1 MASTTSA
8 RTAPTALTAGRGRT
22 PRPGAGIVLAALTA
36 LTVLTA
42 AGCGSS
48 GEDEP
53 DGGRREP
60 AAESHSPQPMGS
72 PSADRTPSAKP
83 SVTAADGDDV
93 GACADGN
100 CEIAVSK
107 PVTFRFE
114 GPAGAGT
121 ATLSVTKVGPNE
133 VEYTVKSD
141 NGQAKNEASGQG
153 QVCITVLRSNGSSNS
168 CGGLGDAGRPSAQPD
183 AVVIQ
188 VATGEDGTAILH
200 VVSQ

>member
-8 RTAPTALTAGRGRT
+8 RTAATAGRGRT
-22 PRPGAGIVLAALTA
+22 PRRGTGIVLAALTA

-42 AGCGSS
+42 AGCGNSD
-48 GEDEP
+48 EDEP

-60 AAESHSPQPMGS
+60 ATESRSPKPSGH

-93 GACADGN
+93 DACADGN

-107 PVTFRFE
+107 PVTFRFK
-114 GPAGAGT
+114 GPAGVGT

-141 NGQAKNEASGQG
+141 KGQAKNGASGPGQG
-153 QVCITVLRSNGSSNS
+153 CITVLRSNGSSNS
-168 CGGLGDAGRPSAQPD
+168 CSVLGDAGRPSAQPD

-188 VATGEDGTAILH
+188 AVTGEDGTAILH
-200 VVSQ
+200 VVSP

>member
-1 MASTTSA
+1 MASTTST
-8 RTAPTALTAGRGRT
+8 RTAPTAPTPGRRRT
-22 PRPGAGIVLAALTA
+22 PRPRAGIVLTALTT

-42 AGCGSS
+42 AGCGSPD
-48 GEDEP
+48 EDQP
-53 DGGRREP
+53 DSGRRES
-60 AAESHSPQPMGS
+60 AAESHSPKPSGS
-72 PSADRTPSAKP
+72 PADRTPSAKP

-107 PVTFRFE
+107 PVTFRFK
-114 GPAGAGT
+114 GPAGVGT

-133 VEYTVKSD
+133 VEYTVKSEK
-141 NGQAKNEASGQG
+141 GQAKNGANGPGQA
-153 QVCITVLRSNGSSNS
+153 CITVLRSNGSSNS

-188 VATGEDGTAILH
+188 AATGEDGTAILH
-200 VVSQ
+200 VVSP